1 MYFDLESNI
10 LAYMFNN
17 VNKVYGDTKPLVV
30 SPPVLRRLE
39 PPCDNREVR
48 DPVKT
53 SVDEYL
59 GELVELKNTSEITVT
74 FKPVYRQKY
83 TDIEIGKVLR
93 LMLQSYNITYILVPE
108 YGKGN
113 NLHYHGIV
121 TGFSNIKSRM
131 KKELNQLIGRTTIN
145 GIQYTQSYL
154 EYMKKERSL
163 IDPLIYDKLIIYN
176 IK

>member
-1 MYFDLESNI
+1 MYFNLESNV
-10 LAYMFNN
+10 LAYMFRDE
-17 VNKVYGDTKPLVV
+17 NKVYGDTKPLVV
-30 SPPVLRRLE
+30 SPPV
-39 PPCDNREVR
+39 PIDVPY
-48 DPVKT
+48 DPEGHRAQDHVNT

-59 GELVELKNTSEITVT
+59 EELVELKNTSEITVT
-74 FKPVYRQKY
+74 FKPIYRQKY

-113 NLHYHGIV
+113 NLHYHGV
-121 TGFSNIKSRM
+121 VKGFSNIKSRM

-163 IDPLIYDKLIIYN
+163 IDPLVYEKLIIYN